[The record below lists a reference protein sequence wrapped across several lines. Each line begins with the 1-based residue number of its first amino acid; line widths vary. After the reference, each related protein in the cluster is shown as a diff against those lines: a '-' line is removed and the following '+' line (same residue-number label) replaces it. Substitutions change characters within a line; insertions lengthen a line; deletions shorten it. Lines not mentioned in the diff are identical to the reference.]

1 MPDNSSPINMNNI
14 IAGVLVLILG
24 GSAGYGGSVTSRFFG
39 PTEQVEVPDTAH
51 LEQQLT
57 ILEVK
62 VDMLMEMESRRWSGI
77 STLTP

>member
-1 MPDNSSPINMNNI
+1 MPDNNSPINMNNI

-24 GSAGYGGSVTSRFFG
+24 GSAGLGGSLLGSK
-39 PTEQVEVPDTAH
+39 PEPPDTAH
-51 LEQQLT
+51 LEQELA

-77 STLTP
+77 NTLTP